1 MSAIGTKQTS
11 LVGRTCPLLE
21 VKRTSLRAEICSAA
35 RHYLDLRLATAWR
48 PAILPNTRARKI
60 DTAFGAVA

>member
-1 MSAIGTKQTS
+1 MSAIGGKADITET
-11 LVGRTCPLLE
+11 E
-21 VKRTSLRAEICSAA
+21 VCSAA

-48 PAILPNTRARKI
+48 PAILPNTKARKI